1 MISDDS
7 LREGM
12 QAPGISFSV
21 EEKLNLA
28 KKISE
33 CGIKRILVSYPSAH
47 QSETIIASEA
57 TRSGYFQEVFGLGR
71 AIREDID
78 LIDSTGANIS
88 LHFPFKYDSLDE
100 IYSNVKYAVSLGKK
114 VEIGIVDITQYRTEQ
129 LVKIVR
135 ALSGLGV
142 DTIQLP
148 DTMGRATPGMIRDVV
163 GESRKVSEAK
173 IEIHCHN
180 DHGLSVSNAIAGIEA
195 GADIIDTTF
204 LGLGERNGI
213 TDTGIIARYLKET
226 GMDSELQMDR
236 IDSLTKEF
244 LEIVLKKAGESF
256 FRKNLPN
263 VGKNTYIHTAGTHA
277 AFSDVFE
284 GEDFSVNVYTGKSM
298 LKKILEGRNINL
310 NREELSTLMKKVKD
324 ISASEGRVIGVDEI
338 IKEADELCTE

>member
-33 CGIKRILVSYPSAH
+33 CGLKRILASYPSAH
-47 QSETIIASEA
+47 ESEALVASEI
-57 TRSGYFQEVFGLGR
+57 TKKGYFQEVYGLGR
-71 AIREDID
+71 AIKEDID

-88 LHFPFKYDSLDE
+88 LHFPFKYESLDE
-100 IYSNVKYAVSLGKK
+100 IYSNVKYALSLGKK
-114 VEIGIVDITQYRTEQ
+114 VEVGIVDITQYKTDQ
-129 LVKIVR
+129 LVKIVKV
-135 ALSGLGV
+135 LSGLGV

-148 DTMGRATPGMIRDVV
+148 DTMGKATPGLIRNVV
-163 GESRKVSEAK
+163 GESRKVSESK

-180 DHGLSVSNAIAGIEA
+180 DRGLSVSNAIAGIEA

-213 TDTGIIARYLKET
+213 TDTGTLARYLKEI
-226 GMDSELQMDR
+226 GEANDLQTENIDR
-236 IDSLTKEF
+236 LSIEF
-244 LEIVLKKAGESF
+244 LDIVIKKTGEYF
-256 FRKNLPN
+256 FKNNLPN
-263 VGKNTYIHTAGTHA
+263 IGKNTNTHTAGTHA

-284 GEDFSVNVYTGKSM
+284 GNDFSVNVYTGKSM
-298 LKKILEGRNINL
+298 LKKILEGRGINL
-310 NREELSTLMKKVKD
+310 TKEDLSLLMRRVKD
-324 ISASEGRVIGVDEI
+324 ISATQGRVIGADEI
-338 IKEADELCTE
+338 IKEARDLCTE